1 MRKKVVTVALAM
13 AMAGTLLAGCGS
25 DGGSGSSS
33 SSGSSA
39 GSSSAS
45 GTSSESSSAEGSS
58 ASSASAEKRTDFSG
72 VKIEMLNTK
81 SEIQEQ
87 LENAAAEWGE
97 LTGATLEV
105 YTIGSGSPS
114 QEISARYA
122 ANNAPAL
129 IMGDIQ
135 DVVSVCQENGVDL
148 SGEAWAANGGTQYG
162 YSVDGKL
169 YSFPFCIEGRGL
181 MYNKTAIEDTLG
193 EEWDPSSV
201 TNMDDLKELLD
212 KLVENGMESPVALN
226 MEDWSIAGHYFTL
239 VYEEQDGTLE
249 GAEKL
254 ISELKAGTAD
264 LTQNNRFNSLMDT
277 WDLLMEYNINKDDPL
292 AADYDMNAADFAEGE
307 VAFWFN
313 GNWAWAETS
322 DYIEEGTELGIMP
335 VVQNDTT
342 GNENVNTYIG
352 GSASKHVMIDKTCND
367 EQQQAAAKDFLDWL
381 ANTPEGNSVL
391 VDDCSLVPAFSNI
404 TAEATNDLSKSVQE
418 YSNNGELFPGVTD
431 YPGDHWAE
439 VGAIMQKYLGGQ
451 IDRAQFADEVEAYW
465 TAQAGK

>member
-1 MRKKVVTVALAM
+1 MKKKIVSIMLSM
-13 AMAGTLLAGCGS
+13 AMAGTLLAGCGAS
-25 DGGSGSSS
+25 DSSDS
-33 SSGSSA
+33 KSE
-39 GSSSAS
+39 
-45 GTSSESSSAEGSS
+45 ESSSTTEGTTEETTEEGS
-58 ASSASAEKRTDFSG
+58 AEARADFSG
-72 VKIEMLNTK
+72 VSIEMLNTK

-87 LENAAAEWGE
+87 LEAAAEEWGE

-114 QEISARYA
+114 QEISTRYA

-135 DVVSVCQENGVDL
+135 DVVSVCEENGVDL
-148 SGEAWAANGGTQYG
+148 SGESWAANGGMDYG

-181 MYNKTAIEDTLG
+181 IYNKTAIEETLG

-201 TNMDDLKELLD
+201 TNMDDLKTLFD
-212 KLVENGMESPVALN
+212 KLVENGMESPIALN

-249 GAEKL
+249 GAEAL
-254 ISELKAGTAD
+254 IDELKAGTAD
-264 LTQNNRFNSLMDT
+264 LMSNNRFNSLMDT
-277 WDLLMEYNINKDDPL
+277 WDLLMEYNSNKNDPL
-292 AADYDMNAADFAEGE
+292 AADYDMNAADLAEGE

-313 GNWAWAETS
+313 GNWAWAEIS
-322 DYIEEGTELGIMP
+322 DYYEEGTELGIMP

-342 GNENVNTYIG
+342 GNENVNTYVG

-391 VDDCSLVPAFSNI
+391 VDDCALVPAFSNI
-404 TAEATNDLSKSVQE
+404 NADSLNGLSKSIQE
-418 YSNNGELFPGVTD
+418 YANSGSMFPGVQD
-431 YPGDHWAE
+431 YPGDHWSE

-451 IDRAQFADEVEAYW
+451 IDRAQFAQEVQDYW
-465 TAQAGK
+465 TGVAQ

>member
-1 MRKKVVTVALAM
+1 MKKKVVALMLSM
-13 AMAGTLLAGCGS
+13 AMAGTLLAGCGGGS
-25 DGGSGSSS
+25 DSSSETTSGSSGSSS
-33 SSGSSA
+33 TSTASSSGEDSTA
-39 GSSSAS
+39 QA
-45 GTSSESSSAEGSS
+45 
-58 ASSASAEKRTDFSG
+58 RTDYSG
-72 VKIEMLNTK
+72 VTIEMLNTK
-81 SEIQEQ
+81 SEIQSQ
-87 LENAAAEWGE
+87 LEDAAEQWGE
-97 LTGATLEV
+97 LTGAQLDV

-135 DVVSVCQENGVDL
+135 DIVSICEENGADL
-148 SGEAWAANGGTQYG
+148 SNESWVQNTDYAYEQNGVTYA
-162 YSVDGKL
+162 
-169 YSFPFCIEGRGL
+169 FPLCIESRGL
-181 MYNKTAIEDTLG
+181 MYNKTAIEETLG
-193 EEWDPSSV
+193 EDWDPSSV
-201 TNMDDLKELLD
+201 TNMDDLKDLLD
-212 KLVENGMESPVALN
+212 RLVENGMESPVALN

-249 GAEKL
+249 GAEAL

-264 LTQNNRFNSLMDT
+264 LINNNRFNSLMDT

-292 AADYDMNAADFAEGE
+292 AADYDMNAADFAEGT

-313 GNWAWAETS
+313 GNWAWAEVS
-322 DYIEEGTELGIMP
+322 DYYEEGTELGIMP

-342 GNENVNTYIG
+342 GNENVNTWLA
-352 GSASKHVMIDKTCND
+352 GSTSKLILVDKTCND

-391 VDDCSLVPAFSNI
+391 VDECSLVPAFNNI
-404 TAEATNDLSKSVQE
+404 EADSLNDLSKCVQE
-418 YSNNGELFPGVTD
+418 YANQGKLFPGVQD

-451 IDRAQFADEVEAYW
+451 IDRAEFAAEVEAYW
-465 TAQAGK
+465 EGQA

>member
-1 MRKKVVTVALAM
+1 MKKKVVSAVLAM

-25 DGGSGSSS
+25 DGGDNGSTSGT
-33 SSGSSA
+33 SA
-39 GSSSAS
+39 DSSSAAS
-45 GTSSESSSAEGSS
+45 TSADSSSATSTTEGGER
-58 ASSASAEKRTDFSG
+58 ADFSG

-87 LENAAAEWGE
+87 LENAAKQWGE

-148 SGEAWAANGGTQYG
+148 SGEAWAANGGSDYG
-162 YSVDGKL
+162 YSIDGKL

-193 EEWDPSSV
+193 EDWDPSSV
-201 TNMDDLKELLD
+201 TNMDDLKALLD
-212 KLVENGMESPVALN
+212 QLVENGMESPVALN

-254 ISELKAGTAD
+254 ISDLKAGTVD
-264 LTQNNRFNSLMDT
+264 LTQNNRFTALMDT
-277 WDLLMEYNINKDDPL
+277 WDLLMDYNINKDDPL

-313 GNWAWAETS
+313 GNWAWAEVS
-322 DYIEEGTELGIMP
+322 DYYEEGTELGIMP

-342 GNENVNTYIG
+342 GNENVNKYVG

-404 TAEATNDLSKSVQE
+404 AAEATNDLAKSIQQ
-418 YSNNGELFPGVTD
+418 YSNNGQLFPGVTD

-451 IDRAQFADEVEAYW
+451 TDRAQFADEVEAYW
-465 TAQAGK
+465 AAQAGK